1 MRRIL
6 IANWKMNLNHQTQT
20 QLAEDFK
27 KRLKK
32 IKQLEIVVAPSF
44 VHLQEVSEIFNGTN
58 IKLAAQDVAFEK
70 SGAFTGEVSAGEV
83 REIGCQY
90 AIIGHSER
98 RIKLNETE
106 KMVSGK
112 INQCYGAGM
121 IPILCV
127 GETSEERMRNETES
141 VIIKQLYDSIYKVS
155 GLPEKEI
162 IIAYEP
168 VWAVGGSQFLDPDEL
183 APIAFLVKKT
193 LSAMYS
199 EKFYN
204 NNVRFIYG
212 GSVNSII
219 APAFWSA
226 KFLDGLL
233 IGAASLDIEEF
244 YNIASEGETFS
255 ARGQ

>member
-1 MRRIL
+1 MGKIL
-6 IANWKMNLNHQTQT
+6 VANWKMNLNHQTQKE
-20 QLAEDFK
+20 LAEDFK

-32 IKQLEIVVAPSF
+32 IKQVEIVVAPSF
-44 VHLQEVSEIFNGTN
+44 VYLQEVAEIFKGTN
-58 IKLAAQDVAFEK
+58 IKLAAQDVATEK
-70 SGAFTGEVSAGEV
+70 PGAFTGEVSASEV
-83 REIGCQY
+83 REIGCEY

-106 KMVSGK
+106 KMVSAK
-112 INQCYGAGM
+112 INQCYGAGI

-127 GETSEERMRNETES
+127 GETSEERMRGETES
-141 VIIKQLYDSIYKVS
+141 VLMKQLYDSVYKVS

-168 VWAVGGSQFLDPDEL
+168 VWAIGGSQFLDPDEL
-183 APIAFLVKKT
+183 SPIAFLIKKI

-204 NNVRFIYG
+204 NNARFIYG

-226 KFLDGLL
+226 DFLNGLL
-233 IGAASLDIEEF
+233 IGAASLDVEEF
-244 YNIASEGETFS
+244 YNIAEEAG
-255 ARGQ
+255 